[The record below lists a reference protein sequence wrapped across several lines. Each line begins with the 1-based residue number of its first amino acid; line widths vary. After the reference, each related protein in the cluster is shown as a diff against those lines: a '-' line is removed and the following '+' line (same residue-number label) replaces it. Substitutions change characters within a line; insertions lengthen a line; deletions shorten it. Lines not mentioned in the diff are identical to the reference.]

1 MSSYV
6 LPPDVAQ
13 LVQDQLLATGQ
24 YETPEHVLRDALQA
38 LTDRDADADAIRE
51 GLADMEA
58 GRTRPLREVANEIR
72 RKHGFAGES

>member
-13 LVQDQLLATGQ
+13 LVQDQLATG
-24 YETPEHVLRDALQA
+24 YYDTPDDVLREALQA
-38 LTDRDADADAIRE
+38 LTDRNEDVDAIRE

-58 GRTRPLREVANEIR
+58 GRTRPLREVAEEIR
-72 RKHGFAGES
+72 RKHGFTGAQ

>member
-13 LVQDQLLATGQ
+13 LVEDQLAAGR
-24 YETPEHVLRDALQA
+24 YGTPDDVLRDALRA
-38 LTDRDADADAIRE
+38 LAERNEDARAIQE

-58 GRTRPLREVANEIR
+58 GRTRGLREVAERVR
-72 RKHGFAGES
+72 RKHGFAGEP